1 VKQNITL
8 AIEKPLL
15 KRARAV
21 AAQRGT
27 SVSALLAQ
35 ELARLVDRE
44 VAYAQARTKA
54 LAYLQKPFHLGGAG
68 ILSREALHD
77 RQNLR

>member
-8 AIEKPLL
+8 AIEKHLL
-15 KRARAV
+15 KRARAI

-27 SVSALLAQ
+27 SISALLAQ

-44 VAYAQARTKA
+44 AAYAQGKKKA
-54 LAYLQKPFHLGGAG
+54 LAYLKNPFHLGGAG
-68 ILSREALHD
+68 IPNREALHD
-77 RQNLR
+77 RQSLP

>member
-15 KRARAV
+15 KRARAI

-27 SVSALLAQ
+27 SVSALLGQ
-35 ELARLVDRE
+35 ELGRLVDRE
-44 VAYAQARTKA
+44 AAYAQAKTRA
-54 LAYLQKPFHLGGAG
+54 LAYLENPFHLGGTG
-68 ILSREALHD
+68 ITNREALHD
-77 RQNLR
+77 RQSLR